1 MIVFDKVQHFYQEK
15 TLAAFLMVIGLVD
28 VEVGQIQCPS
38 WDVFS
43 SFTLLNL
50 AEISAFL
57 INLTLNRFQIIMI
70 TWGTQTRSLGS
81 FSLGTNLFVCLIWT
95 SQAVKLYQKPISFW
109 SYSALFFISIKHVSA
124 GDLIKLI

>member
-50 AEISAFL
+50 AEL
-57 INLTLNRFQIIMI
+57 
-70 TWGTQTRSLGS
+70 S
-81 FSLGTNLFVCLIWT
+81 FGVPN
-95 SQAVKLYQKPISFW
+95 
-109 SYSALFFISIKHVSA
+109 
-124 GDLIKLI
+124 